1 MTKTNTIEKPEQV
14 AEKLE
19 MAPEQKP
26 FLDGDYFTGLCEIA
40 AACHLKQELY
50 TSTNNIGIFNSLY
63 FKRIFARKQN
73 QNGSWTVGDFVMQNR
88 YLYNYDRI
96 TRTYGS
102 KKEEN
107 YTAFINRVKDI
118 IANKN
123 FKLFSTVKVDKVDE
137 LDEILA

>member
-1 MTKTNTIEKPEQV
+1 MTKTITEKPEQIE
-14 AEKLE
+14 ALE

-26 FLDGDYFTGLCEIA
+26 FLEGDYFTGLCEIA

-63 FKRIFARKQN
+63 FKRIFARK
-73 QNGSWTVGDFVMQNR
+73 
-88 YLYNYDRI
+88 
-96 TRTYGS
+96 TYGS
-102 KKEEN
+102 KKDEN
-107 YTAFINRVKDI
+107 YTAFITRVKDI

-123 FKLFSTVKVDKVDE
+123 FKLFSTTKVDKVDE

>member
-1 MTKTNTIEKPEQV
+1 MTKTINEKPEQI
-14 AEKLE
+14 ATLE

-26 FLDGDYFTGLCEIA
+26 FLEGDYFEGLCEIA

-73 QNGSWTVGDFVMQNR
+73 QNGSWTVGEFVMQNR

-107 YTAFINRVKDI
+107 YNAFITRVKEI
-118 IANKN
+118 IATKN
-123 FKLFSTVKVDKVDE
+123 FKLFSTTKVDKVDE

>member
-1 MTKTNTIEKPEQV
+1 MTKNNTIEKPEQV
-14 AEKLE
+14 TETLE

-26 FLDGDYFTGLCEIA
+26 FLEGDYFTGLCEIA
-40 AACHLKQELY
+40 AASHLKQPLF

-73 QNGSWTVGDFVMQNR
+73 PDNSWTVGDFAMQNR

-107 YTAFINRVKDI
+107 YNAFISRVKEI
-118 IANKN
+118 IATKN

-137 LDEILA
+137 LDEVLS